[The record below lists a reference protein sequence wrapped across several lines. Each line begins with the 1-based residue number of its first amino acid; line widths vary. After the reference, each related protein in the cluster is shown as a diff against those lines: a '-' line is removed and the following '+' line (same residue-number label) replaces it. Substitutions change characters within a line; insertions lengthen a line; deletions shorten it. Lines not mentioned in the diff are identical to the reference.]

1 MTLPADNKA
10 QHGDRFR
17 VLFEHSSDAHFIFDE
32 TGITDC
38 NDATV
43 QLLKAA
49 DKAHV
54 LALHPAVLSPEFQPD
69 GRRSPI
75 ETLPVAG
82 EPYDPLVRGPQ
93 ALKEW
98 RSALQAE

>member
-1 MTLPADNKA
+1 MNLPM
-10 QHGDRFR
+10 
-17 VLFEHSSDAHFIFDE
+17 
-32 TGITDC
+32 
-38 NDATV
+38 
-43 QLLKAA
+43 
-49 DKAHV
+49 
-54 LALHPAVLSPEFQPD
+54 
-69 GRRSPI
+69 